1 VSQSGRRAH
10 GFENLVFHRGGVE
23 LEGETVGPTAFGSCV
38 FTGIPGFAVRTVS
51 ATVVGVTIS
60 NCQFVETDRGVGVL
74 HKACDNW
81 LIAENT
87 TFVRLAGVG
96 VEIHSSGVTV
106 RDARF
111 ENRQPFRFGEAP
123 SPDPYIRIESSPHEP
138 DLTNGFTG
146 GLNEISSCRFGG
158 EVGVDFRAPRPEPDP
173 GREPEGRLLGPPP
186 FAIEVGPSEIG
197 QRVAGLRIMANWFF
211 GRVGQGGPNATSAAG
226 AIRLYEHLI
235 DSVVASNFFRPYDG
249 PLIVEANEP
258 DLAARKRPN
267 LFVANILPPDADRA
281 TVFSL
286 GGKNWQAVPD
296 LPESS

>member
-1 VSQSGRRAH
+1 M
-10 GFENLVFHRGGVE
+10 
-23 LEGETVGPTAFGSCV
+23 
-38 FTGIPGFAVRTVS
+38 S

-111 ENRQPFRFGEAP
+111 ENRQPFKFGDDPGAEPYIHVASAP
-123 SPDPYIRIESSPHEP
+123 DDPYQTGE
-138 DLTNGFTG
+138 FTG

-158 EVGVDFRAPRPEPDP
+158 EVGQDFRAPGPDRP
-173 GREPEGRLLGPPP
+173 LLPGPPP
-186 FAIEVGPSEIG
+186 FAIEVGPSEVG
-197 QRVAGLRIMANWFF
+197 QRVAGLRIMGNWFF
-211 GRVGQGGPNATSAAG
+211 GRTQDGGPNDTSAVG
-226 AIRLYEHLI
+226 AIRLHEHLI
-235 DSVVASNFFRPYDG
+235 DSIVTGNFFRPYHG
-249 PLIVEANEP
+249 PLIVEEQDP
-258 DLAARKRPN
+258 DSSALDHPN
-267 LFVANILPPDADRA
+267 LFVGNVLPPDGDRA
-281 TVFSL
+281 SVFSR
-286 GGKNWQAVPD
+286 GGQNWRAVPD